1 MADGLC
7 QTGRV
12 NSATRVWPHSFSV
25 QNTCVVQ
32 RMQLMREA
40 AGGRGASGV
49 RENGD
54 CVTIL
59 VSEVS
64 GKILKKSRKDAVT
77 WYWGIF
83 FGGGGLQDIAL
94 ITSCSLHNLLIIC
107 AVCCPSVTL
116 EF

>member
-12 NSATRVWPHSFSV
+12 NSATHVWPHSFSV
-25 QNTCVVQ
+25 QNTCVAQ
-32 RMQLMREA
+32 RMHLMRKA

-77 WYWGIF
+77 
-83 FGGGGLQDIAL
+83 
-94 ITSCSLHNLLIIC
+94 
-107 AVCCPSVTL
+107 
-116 EF
+116 